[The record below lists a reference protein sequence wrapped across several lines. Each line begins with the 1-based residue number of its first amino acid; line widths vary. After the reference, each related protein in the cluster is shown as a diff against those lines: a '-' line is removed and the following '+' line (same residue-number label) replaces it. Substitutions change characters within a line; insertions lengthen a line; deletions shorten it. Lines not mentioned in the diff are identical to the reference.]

1 MIQNSGDTTLTVSSV
16 AYPEGFTG
24 DWNSGSIAVGA
35 SQTVNV
41 TFAPTAGVQYG
52 DTLTVSSDK
61 TDGTDTLGISGIGN
75 GAGVVKSL
83 SFDPFTINLVG
94 LNFGMVSVKTPKQM
108 SFTILNTGNSRVTV
122 SSITYP
128 AGYTGDWNSGTIAA
142 LGSQTVNVTFAPTQ
156 NTNYVGT
163 VTVNSDADIATFK
176 ITGGGS
182 TDSAAISLSGSLD
195 FGNVPVNTTKRLSF
209 KIVNQSFATPT
220 VSSITYPA
228 GFTGD
233 WDSGTIG
240 IDRSQTVNVTFAP
253 TREADYSGTAT
264 VNSDADLA
272 TTFQLGGAGTNS
284 IAAISLSGSLD
295 FGNIPVN
302 TTKRLS
308 FMIKNTSLATMTVS
322 SITYPDGFTGD
333 WNSGTIAAGASK
345 TVNVT
350 FAPTQSQSYS
360 GTVTVNS
367 DAAGTNTVAISGSGV
382 IIPTPVSVDG
392 SLDFGRVFVGM
403 NQKRT
408 FTIRNTGNDRMFVS
422 SITYPVGFIGD
433 WSGGIAAG
441 ASQTVSVFFAPTQ
454 SQSYSGTVTVNSD
467 KTGGVNTITASGKG
481 LGITLKKDGS
491 GNGELKSSV
500 NSMNMVEL
508 SATAY
513 SGSSFNGWSPPWC
526 EYVVSFTMLESSLT
540 CTGTF
545 MSYTSFD
552 STPFKQNMSDAAYVA
567 KVFNNFPNLQIKPR
581 RENIE
586 TGFVSVRYGS
596 GTATITFAKPVSSVS
611 ATVADYSGNTVFTA
625 YNAAGAVLKSI
636 PITNPAAQ
644 IYTIDNVGDIASA
657 VISSPDADFV
667 ELGYTTNVVRGD
679 INFDGDGDLKDTILM
694 LQVLA
699 DVDAPATL
707 YPVFSL
713 SGKQITLEDAVFTLQ
728 KVAGLR

>member
-1 MIQNSGDTTLTVSSV
+1 
-16 AYPEGFTG
+16 
-24 DWNSGSIAVGA
+24 
-35 SQTVNV
+35 
-41 TFAPTAGVQYG
+41 
-52 DTLTVSSDK
+52 
-61 TDGTDTLGISGIGN
+61 
-75 GAGVVKSL
+75 
-83 SFDPFTINLVG
+83 
-94 LNFGMVSVKTPKQM
+94 
-108 SFTILNTGNSRVTV
+108 
-122 SSITYP
+122 
-128 AGYTGDWNSGTIAA
+128 
-142 LGSQTVNVTFAPTQ
+142 
-156 NTNYVGT
+156 
-163 VTVNSDADIATFK
+163 
-176 ITGGGS
+176 
-182 TDSAAISLSGSLD
+182 LD
-195 FGNVPVNTTKRLSF
+195 FGDVPVNTTKRLSF

-220 VSSITYPA
+220 VNSITYPA

-253 TREADYSGTAT
+253 T
-264 VNSDADLA
+264 
-272 TTFQLGGAGTNS
+272 
-284 IAAISLSGSLD
+284 
-295 FGNIPVN
+295 
-302 TTKRLS
+302 
-308 FMIKNTSLATMTVS
+308 
-322 SITYPDGFTGD
+322 
-333 WNSGTIAAGASK
+333 
-345 TVNVT
+345 
-350 FAPTQSQSYS
+350 QSQSYS

-367 DAAGTNTVAISGSGV
+367 DATGTNTAAISGSGV
-382 IIPTPVSVDG
+382 AMPTPIFVQG
-392 SLDFGRVFVGM
+392 SLDFGNVFVGQ
-403 NQKRT
+403 NKKQT
-408 FTIRNTGNDRMFVS
+408 FTIRNTGNSPMAVS
-422 SITYPVGFIGD
+422 SITYPAGFTGD
-433 WSGGIAAG
+433 WNSGTVAAG
-441 ASQTVSVFFAPTQ
+441 ASQAVNVTFAPTL

-611 ATVADYSGNTVFTA
+611 ATVADYSGSTVFTA

-667 ELGYTTNVVRGD
+667 QLGYIATVFVGD
-679 INFDGDGDLKDTILM
+679 INFDGGGDLKDTILM

-699 DVDAPATL
+699 GVDAPATL

-713 SGKQITLEDAVFTLQ
+713 NGTQITIEDVVFNLQ
-728 KVAGLR
+728 TVAGLR